1 MTRESIWTRD
11 KDRELALRYQAGEAV
26 GGIAAAFGLPVT
38 TIRGRVSALGLL
50 RRKLR
55 GEEKPDGGNAA
66 WVLGAALR
74 TGMAAPTDPF
84 ATDLMRQLD
93 DTLAQGSA
101 RKA

>member
-1 MTRESIWTRD
+1 MASKSVWTRD

-26 GGIAAAFGLPVT
+26 EGIAAAFALPVT

-74 TGMAAPTDPF
+74 TGMTAPTDPF
-84 ATDLMRQLD
+84 AADLMRQLD
-93 DTLAQGSA
+93 RTPASVAD
-101 RKA
+101 RKV